1 MEKIKIFMNSFQT
14 VIENKTVP
22 VSAKFSGERHLS
34 ALRDGLT
41 ILVPFTVI
49 GGLSLM
55 IVNPPVDLTMMKST
69 NPLFVFLIAWK
80 DGLTRIRIS

>member
-1 MEKIKIFMNSFQT
+1 MKYYMEKIKNFMNSFQT
-14 VIENKTVP
+14 VMEKKIILVA
-22 VSAKFSGERHLS
+22 AKFSGERHLS

-55 IVNPPVDLTMMKST
+55 IVNPPVDLTMMKPT

-80 DGLTRIRIS
+80 K